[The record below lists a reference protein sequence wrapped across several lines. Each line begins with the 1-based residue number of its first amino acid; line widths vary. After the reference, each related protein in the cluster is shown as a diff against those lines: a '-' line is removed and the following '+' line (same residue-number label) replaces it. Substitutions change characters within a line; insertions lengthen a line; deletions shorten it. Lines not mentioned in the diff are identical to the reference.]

1 MIREAQGVAVE
12 KRGGFHRNY
21 ERPWRTLDR
30 ELGRTWERFS
40 LGSWNNSFIIV
51 SWVDGH
57 DKEENKD
64 EGKGYGYKCTLK

>member
-1 MIREAQGVAVE
+1 M
-12 KRGGFHRNY
+12 KRGGALIEIMKDRGGLWIGNWDVLGNGF
-21 ERPWRTLDR
+21 PWAP
-30 ELGRTWERFS
+30 G
-40 LGSWNNSFIIV
+40 GIILFYYYCII